1 MPAISRPRR
10 RRTSLFDL
18 PDALVTATEDVLGGS
33 GFGSRARMI
42 EDMDA
47 GALLEILGEN
57 REERLATIKT
67 LMKNS
72 SPEDIAELV
81 LILTQAVSNLP
92 ATPPASTSPEPL

>member
-1 MPAISRPRR
+1 VSRPR

-18 PDALVTATEDVLGGS
+18 GDALVSATEDVLS
-33 GFGSRARMI
+33 GTGLGSRARML

-47 GALLEILGEN
+47 GALLEVLGDD
-57 REERLATIKT
+57 REERLATIQK

-72 SPEDIAELV
+72 SAADVAELV

-92 ATPPASTSPEPL
+92 PTPPAPASDESV